1 MRILFTISPQP
12 GHLRI
17 IRPTIQAA
25 VRAGHD
31 IVVATGPDLLAATHR
46 DRFVSWG
53 VGPAAW
59 QIRSDFGRRPR
70 RSDPVAQRDALN
82 SAFHAQPALGRLT
95 DLLPRA
101 AAWSP
106 ELVIHDISDV
116 AGVELAVRLGIPHIA
131 HGVDQHGD
139 SGWLRLPMVTD
150 ELARAWGTGDR
161 WSDLTQAPFLDP
173 SLWPGRPLPFGN
185 VVSVQP
191 GADAGVRTRRLPLR
205 VQRFPY
211 ERTVLV
217 AVEPAHIDTVLAGL
231 SGFQL
236 NVLLDTGSVEVAQ
249 LGALPD
255 HVAAGQDL
263 PLDLALPDS
272 IAVISG
278 GRSEVLTAAMTHG
291 LPQLTVPLWTARRLD
306 AARLAR
312 HGAGI
317 TLHPERLQ
325 PGTVRRALGDLL
337 AAPAYANAARG
348 LSEVI
353 HGMPTAEQALDLL
366 LTRVPV

>member
-31 IVVATGPDLLAATHR
+31 VVVATGPDLLAAVQR
-46 DRFVSWG
+46 DRITTWG
-53 VGPAAW
+53 VGPAVW
-59 QIRSDFGRRPR
+59 QTRADFARRPR
-70 RSDPVAQRDALN
+70 RSDPVGQWDALN
-82 SAFHAQPALGRLT
+82 SAFHAQPALARLS
-95 DLLPRA
+95 DLMPRA

-106 ELVIHDISDV
+106 DLVIHDISDV
-116 AGVELAVRLGIPHIA
+116 AGVEAAVRLGIPHVG
-131 HGVDQHGD
+131 HGVDQHGE

-150 ELARAWGTGDR
+150 ELAGVWGTGDR
-161 WSDLTQAPFLDP
+161 WTDVTRAPFLDP
-173 SLWPGRPLPFGN
+173 SLWPGRPLPFRS

-191 GADAGVRTRRLPLR
+191 AADAFRTGRLPLR
-205 VQRFPY
+205 AQRLPH

-217 AVEPAHIDTVLAGL
+217 AVEPGHIETVLAGL

-249 LGALPD
+249 LGPLPV
-255 HVAAGQDL
+255 HVAAAQEL
-263 PLDLALPDS
+263 PLGPALLGS

-278 GRSEVLTAAMTHG
+278 GRSDVLTAAMTHG
-291 LPQLTVPLWTARRLD
+291 LPQLVVPLWTSRRLD
-306 AARLAR
+306 AVRVAR

-317 TLHPERLQ
+317 MLHPERLQ
-325 PGTVRRALGDLL
+325 PGRVRRALGDLL

-353 HGMPTAEQALDLL
+353 HGMPTADQALDLL